1 MKMNLVVQSKNPILR
16 FWGNLCGNIADVFL
30 DQSIKYGDMYEVEKF
45 LNNLDKIQDAD
56 DTFGWKE
63 DD

>member
-1 MKMNLVVQSKNPILR
+1 MKMRLIIQSKNPILR

-45 LNNLDKIQDAD
+45 LNNLDKIQDVD
-56 DTFGWKE
+56 DTVAWKN

>member
-1 MKMNLVVQSKNPILR
+1 MRLIIQSKNPILR

-45 LNNLDKIQDAD
+45 LNNLDKIQDVD
-56 DTFGWKE
+56 DTVAWKN